1 MKSMI
6 VYGSQYGTTR
16 FYAEKLSE
24 LTGIEAISYEQA
36 ADVSGCEL
44 VIYLGGLYAGGV
56 KGLKRTVKYF
66 PQQAELILITVG
78 LADPA
83 DPENVK
89 NIRASLQKQLPENV
103 YKSARIFHL
112 RGGIDYKQLT
122 FKHKT
127 MMKLLYNSVKNTP
140 PEEMTAETKAMI
152 ETYNQKVNFVD
163 ETTLKPIVNEIEKIL
178 SGGKR

>member
-1 MKSMI
+1 MKSII

-24 LTGIEAISYEQA
+24 LTDIEPISYEQA
-36 ADVSGCEL
+36 AEVSGCEL

-56 KGLKRTVKYF
+56 KGLKHALKYF
-66 PQQAELILITVG
+66 PKEAELILITVG

-83 DPENVK
+83 DSENVK
-89 NIRASLQKQLPENV
+89 NIRKSLKKQMPDDT
-103 YKSARIFHL
+103 YKRARIFHL

-163 ETTLKPIVNEIEKIL
+163 ERTLEPIVKEIKRML

>member
-1 MKSMI
+1 MPDDA
-6 VYGSQYGTTR
+6 Y
-16 FYAEKLSE
+16 
-24 LTGIEAISYEQA
+24 
-36 ADVSGCEL
+36 
-44 VIYLGGLYAGGV
+44 
-56 KGLKRTVKYF
+56 KR
-66 PQQAELILITVG
+66 
-78 LADPA
+78 
-83 DPENVK
+83 
-89 NIRASLQKQLPENV
+89 
-103 YKSARIFHL
+103 ARIFQL

-163 ETTLKPIVNEIEKIL
+163 ERTLEPIVNEIKKML